1 MAFHGETG
9 HVSPRAYDGAMET
22 KRKSAVG
29 IATEGLAQAQLRR
42 GPARTLST
50 EEDKVLRMRLGASPP
65 PHAALSRAAEV
76 ESDVAIE
83 LLAAEI
89 EVYLKWKARREEG
102 VAMRPAAVPHPSRTK
117 EKIVR
122 ALRRKV

>member
-1 MAFHGETG
+1 
-9 HVSPRAYDGAMET
+9 MEM

-29 IATEGLAQAQLRR
+29 IATEGHAQALLRR
-42 GPARTLST
+42 GPARNLGT

-65 PHAALSRAAEV
+65 AHAALARSAEV
-76 ESDVAIE
+76 GSELAIE

-89 EVYLKWKARREEG
+89 EVHLRWKARHEEG
-102 VAMRPAAVPHPSRTK
+102 EVARRPASPQPSRAK

-122 ALRRKV
+122 VLRRKA

>member
-1 MAFHGETG
+1 
-9 HVSPRAYDGAMET
+9 MEM

-29 IATEGLAQAQLRR
+29 IATEGHAQALLRR
-42 GPARTLST
+42 GPAGMLRT

-65 PHAALSRAAEV
+65 AHAALSRSAEV
-76 ESDVAIE
+76 DSDLAIE

-89 EVYLKWKARREEG
+89 EVYMRWKARQEEG
-102 VAMRPAAVPHPSRTK
+102 EVAHRPASPQPSRAK

-122 ALRRKV
+122 ALRKKA